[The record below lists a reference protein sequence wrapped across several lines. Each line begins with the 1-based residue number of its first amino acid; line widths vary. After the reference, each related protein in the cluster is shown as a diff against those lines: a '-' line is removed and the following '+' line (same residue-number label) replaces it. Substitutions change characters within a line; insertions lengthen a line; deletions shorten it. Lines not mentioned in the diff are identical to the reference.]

1 MYVVYLDATYQKIQ
15 VQLAKEQEILGY
27 LQDAKDARD
36 KLDKLVSE
44 YQAFPVN
51 ADERLN
57 VMLPDSID
65 PVKVIVDINDAI
77 EKMGMIMKTPS
88 VTQDSPDPKNI
99 NKYRMTTI
107 SFGVSTTYSG
117 FRKFLRVLESS
128 LALRDFSDV
137 SFSASPATAT
147 EGATNPEF
155 TVYEYRV
162 LIHSYSLK

>member
-44 YQAFPVN
+44 YQSFPQN

-65 PVKVIVDINDAI
+65 TVKLVVDINDAV
-77 EKMGMIMKTPS
+77 EKMGMIMKAPTVS
-88 VTQDSPDPKNI
+88 QGTLDPKGI
-99 NKYRMTTI
+99 VKYRETTVN
-107 SFGVSTTYSG
+107 FGVSTTYSG
-117 FRKFLRVLESS
+117 FRRFLRVLESS

-137 SFSASPATAT
+137 TFSASPTTASGG
-147 EGATNPEF
+147 ETNPEF
-155 TVYEYRV
+155 IVYEYSV
-162 LIHSYSLK
+162 IIHTYSLK